1 MLVRVSSIRSYRD
14 EFGTCKW
21 HYLVRYFLGPRV
33 AKLDKRLAFFSN
45 TVALLVAPSNFYCT
59 CLVVLT
65 SLHAKHGSLPDD
77 FSCKNIYNLLLELP
91 TVSPRLLFCYS
102 LVGPGKAFNR
112 VDWSFL
118 HATLARMGFGP
129 SFISWVNL
137 FYASPQSAVK
147 FNGHMTPFFDLSRGV
162 RQGVPLSPLSYV
174 LYAEVLACAIR
185 ANPPISGLTLPGCS
199 TPLQVISQY
208 ADDTSLVVTS
218 DQSIVEVFRSYAVF
232 ERGSGSK
239 LNLGESKGLWLGSW
253 NGPTDAPL
261 HLSWTF
267 DKLKVLG
274 GVIGPGNVEEDNWR
288 PRIVAVENVL
298 QSWKAQTLSYQG
310 RALFVKALALSHIWY
325 MASIFGVPAWVVREL
340 NILVIGFFWKGNREL
355 VARRVVVQAS
365 CFGGFSVA
373 SVQFKVWALLVQWIR
388 RFVAGSPCWARF
400 FEYHT
405 RVCFGSSLLDVLS
418 RPSMFDPGGLPPF
431 YRNLLLAWKAV
442 DGGFSVVRACLTIG
456 LSTGLVV
463 TPVSHISTR
472 SVYSFLL
479 SVHLCDPHCVTNFAC
494 DFGTLYWSAT
504 WDQLFW
510 FVTDRPVIDLN
521 WKIAH
526 GVLYTAEQLR
536 TVLVA
541 LLWNLSVTFFTVR
554 WLSRCF
560 RGCHL

>member
-1 MLVRVSSIRSYRD
+1 M
-14 EFGTCKW
+14 
-21 HYLVRYFLGPRV
+21 
-33 AKLDKRLAFFSN
+33 
-45 TVALLVAPSNFYCT
+45 
-59 CLVVLT
+59 
-65 SLHAKHGSLPDD
+65 
-77 FSCKNIYNLLLELP
+77 
-91 TVSPRLLFCYS
+91 
-102 LVGPGKAFNR
+102 
-112 VDWSFL
+112 DWSFL
-118 HATLARMGFGP
+118 RATLARMGFGP

-147 FNGHMTPFFDLSRGV
+147 FNGHMTPFFDLLRGV

-253 NGPTDAPL
+253 NGQTDAPL

-310 RALFVKALALSHIWY
+310 WALFVNALALSHIWY

-405 RVCFGSSLLDVLS
+405 SVCFGSSPLDVLS
-418 RPSMFDPGGLPPF
+418 RPSMFDPGGFHLFTAISCWRGRLSMVVSQLSRHAWQLVCPQA
-431 YRNLLLAWKAV
+431 LLLPLCPISPPGLSILSYCRCIFV
-442 DGGFSVVRACLTIG
+442 ILTVSLILCVILVPFIG
-456 LSTGLVV
+456 LLRGISYFGLSQTG
-463 TPVSHISTR
+463 R
-472 SVYSFLL
+472 
-479 SVHLCDPHCVTNFAC
+479 
-494 DFGTLYWSAT
+494 
-504 WDQLFW
+504 
-510 FVTDRPVIDLN
+510 
-521 WKIAH
+521 
-526 GVLYTAEQLR
+526 
-536 TVLVA
+536 
-541 LLWNLSVTFFTVR
+541 
-554 WLSRCF
+554 
-560 RGCHL
+560 